1 MAQSEIGTVWQR
13 VLAYSTGSVVTG
25 LLLIILTNSFI
36 KYVAMEGTTG
46 YLVLMGFGFV
56 FLNLGFGLSRRY
68 SMKTRRAEPI
78 NYLFSTL
85 VALPSVAW
93 VLTKD
98 EGLAASRY
106 LFLATVLF
114 ALYLGTYYGIRRGL
128 AKRREYLEQA
138 RREGDLPDGR
148 ERARGEPTGN

>member
-1 MAQSEIGTVWQR
+1 MAQSEIDSTWQR
-13 VLAYSTGSVVTG
+13 MMAFGTGSVVLG
-25 LLLIILTNSFI
+25 LLLIILTNEFI
-36 KYVAMEGTTG
+36 QYVALEGTTG
-46 YLVLMGFGFV
+46 YLVLLAFGLV

-68 SMKTRRAEPI
+68 SIKTPRPEPV

-85 VALPSVAW
+85 LALPSLLW

-106 LFLATVLF
+106 LFLATILF

-128 AKRREYLEQA
+128 AKRVEYLELIEEE
-138 RREGDLPDGR
+138 RDG
-148 ERARGEPTGN
+148 N